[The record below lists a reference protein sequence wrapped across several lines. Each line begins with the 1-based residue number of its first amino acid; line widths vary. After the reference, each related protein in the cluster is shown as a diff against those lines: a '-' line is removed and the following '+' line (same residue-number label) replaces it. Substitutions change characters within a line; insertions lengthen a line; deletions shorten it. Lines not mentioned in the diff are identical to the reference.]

1 MPTHHHTFTN
11 PTFLVAPLSPWQAN
25 LSCSSWSL
33 ERLCGTGGGGAW
45 QRNQTTTS
53 SGALQTTSQSA
64 ARAGK
69 HTMLPAATAAAG
81 HRGRAA
87 ELCSFTVH
95 ALWLALWLRAG
106 YCFNPSLHLNQAS
119 CCCFSVR
126 CERAPPL
133 TWFVLHAPCA
143 PSACCRYALWLD
155 ADLHSGLS
163 RNSTTF
169 GNDSLA
175 GAEEFKAG
183 LVELWGLS

>member
-11 PTFLVAPLSPWQAN
+11 PTFLVAPLFPWQAN

-106 YCFNPSLHLNQAS
+106 LLLQPKLALEPSQLL
-119 CCCFSVR
+119 
-126 CERAPPL
+126 L
-133 TWFVLHAPCA
+133 
-143 PSACCRYALWLD
+143 
-155 ADLHSGLS
+155 LS
-163 RNSTTF
+163 R
-169 GNDSLA
+169 SL
-175 GAEEFKAG
+175 
-183 LVELWGLS
+183 